1 MDIKGKA
8 AIVTGSSSETGIGA
22 ECAKIIASRGCNVV
36 VNYASNKDGAERTAA
51 LCRQSGAEALV
62 VQGDV
67 AKDDDCRRLVDT
79 ALKHWGRLDV
89 LVNNAA
95 VTKPIPHRELD
106 KLDAAE
112 FQRIYSVNSIGNF
125 QMTRAAFK
133 PLKASGD
140 GAVVNIS
147 SVGAWHA
154 AGSSMAYVSSKGALN
169 SLTVAFARIFAPEV
183 RVNALCPG
191 GMAGNWS
198 KKILGEE
205 GYQARMRK
213 AETEYPLR
221 RMVTPAEVARAALFL
236 IEGATGMTGEWI
248 RMDAGQHLR

>member
-1 MDIKGKA
+1 LLAALVWVLYRFPRFLFAVLSSAAIAPYRPAHGGGRTHRRLPGVLRLAVARTLLLRRGRTALRVPDSV

-22 ECAKIIASRGCNVV
+22 ECAKIIASHGGNVI

-67 AKDDDCRRLVDT
+67 AKDDDCRRLVDS

-106 KLDAAE
+106 KLDAEE

-125 QMTRAAFK
+125 QMT
-133 PLKASGD
+133 
-140 GAVVNIS
+140 
-147 SVGAWHA
+147 H
-154 AGSSMAYVSSKGALN
+154 
-169 SLTVAFARIFAPEV
+169 
-183 RVNALCPG
+183 
-191 GMAGNWS
+191 
-198 KKILGEE
+198 
-205 GYQARMRK
+205 
-213 AETEYPLR
+213 
-221 RMVTPAEVARAALFL
+221 
-236 IEGATGMTGEWI
+236 
-248 RMDAGQHLR
+248 